1 MAVHSAALLLHRQGG
16 GELEI
21 FLGHMGGPFW
31 ARKDAGAWSV
41 PKGEYDPST
50 EDAADAARREFA
62 EEIGVP
68 WEGAV
73 AHLGDFRQ
81 RSGKVLVVH
90 EARAEAPVE
99 FVASNEFTIEWPPG
113 SGTLRSYPEIDRARW
128 FGVSEARDKVVKGQ
142 VAVLDALTA
151 RLGG

>member
-1 MAVHSAALLLHRQGG
+1 MAVHSAALLLHRRGPGGVQGVLRHLG
-16 GELEI
+16 GAVW
-21 FLGHMGGPFW
+21 GRQD
-31 ARKDAGAWSV
+31 AR
-41 PKGEYDPST
+41 
-50 EDAADAARREFA
+50 
-62 EEIGVP
+62 
-68 WEGAV
+68 EGAV

-113 SGTLRSYPEIDRARW
+113 SGTPRSYPEIDRARW

-142 VAVLDALTA
+142 VAVLDALAA